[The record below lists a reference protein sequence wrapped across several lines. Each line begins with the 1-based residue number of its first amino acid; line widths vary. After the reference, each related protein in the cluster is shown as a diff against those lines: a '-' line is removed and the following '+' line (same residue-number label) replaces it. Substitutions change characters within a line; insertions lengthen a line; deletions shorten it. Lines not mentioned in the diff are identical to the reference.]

1 MDSQNGFNPVVAFC
15 NWTCRLCWIHV
26 CFAAMAACGL
36 IVLGV
41 FPALAASCL
50 MLRRYLNGQ
59 HSVRLSE
66 AFCEYRKVF
75 VKANIAG
82 WAVALPALSC
92 LWYARAGVESLGALP
107 SIAAMALVPLA
118 FIALVLCYC
127 TVVMLSCYDA
137 RTLGGALQNGLAM
150 MSGRA
155 GFHNVP
161 FTLMC
166 LAACAITY
174 AMIPVC
180 ALFFGAAP
188 VFLASV
194 AAMRSGC
201 PELMGPDANWSN
213 NANA

>member
-1 MDSQNGFNPVVAFC
+1 MGNQNGINPIVAFC
-15 NWTCRLCWIHV
+15 NWTCRLCWIHA
-26 CFAAMAACGL
+26 CFAAMAVCGL
-36 IVLGV
+36 VALGI

-59 HSVRLSE
+59 RSVRLSE

-75 VKANIAG
+75 VKANLAG
-82 WAVALPALSC
+82 WAIALPALSC

-107 SIAAMALVPLA
+107 AVAAMALAPVA
-118 FIALVLCYC
+118 AIALVLCYC

-137 RTLGGALQNGLAM
+137 RTLRGALQNGLAM
-150 MSGRA
+150 MSGRI
-155 GFHNVP
+155 GWHGVP
-161 FTLMC
+161 FTLLCAM
-166 LAACAITY
+166 ACAITY
-174 AMIPVC
+174 ALIPAC

-188 VFLASV
+188 VMLATV
-194 AAMRSGC
+194 AAIRCSR